1 MTTQSEDK
9 KLPFR
14 EHLIELR
21 GRIIKILIS
30 LAIFF
35 VIAFNY
41 AKEILSFL
49 TEPLNGFIT
58 SGSFV
63 YLKLTDGFFLFFK
76 ISLIMAI
83 VLSSPVIIYQIFMFM
98 APGLFEHEKRLLK
111 IFISIG
117 FLSFFTGFAFLYKLV
132 LPVFLNFFSRFIFDF
147 YEVYPNINDYL
158 DFVLKFNLY
167 AGILFTIPFSV
178 FLLVHFK
185 IIEIKKLVELRKAF
199 IIFSFIISAV
209 ITPPDILSQILV
221 SAIIIALFEIGLVI
235 AKLKVALFE

>member
-21 GRIIKILIS
+21 SRIIKILIS
-30 LAIFF
+30 LVFF
-35 VIAFNY
+35 FIIAFNY
-41 AKEILSFL
+41 VKEILSFL
-49 TEPLNGFIT
+49 TQPLHSFVT
-58 SGSFV
+58 SGNLV

-76 ISLIMAI
+76 VSLIMAI
-83 VLSSPVIIYQIFMFM
+83 IFSSPVIIYQIFMFM

-117 FLSFFTGFAFLYKLV
+117 FLSFFTGFAFLYKFV
-132 LPVFLNFFSRFIFDF
+132 LPVFLNFFSRFVFDF

-158 DFVLKFNLY
+158 DFVLKFNFY
-167 AGILFTIPFSV
+167 AGILFTIPFSI

-185 IIEIKKLVELRKAF
+185 LIELKKLFELRKAF
-199 IIFSFIISAV
+199 IIFSFIISAA

-221 SAIIIALFEIGLVI
+221 SAIIIALFEIGLLI
-235 AKLKVALFE
+235 ARIRLIF